1 MKLDTKNFERKMK
14 KSIDVY
20 VDSLATIRVG
30 RASAAVLSGICV
42 DYYGVETPV
51 NQMAEIKVTDPKTL
65 IISPWDASTLKEIE
79 KAIYASNL
87 GITPQNDG
95 KSLRLSFP
103 PLTEERR
110 RELTRQV
117 SKMGEDA
124 KVNIRN
130 VRREGVDAARD
141 MKKSGE
147 MTEDEEK
154 QSEKLMQDLT
164 DRMVKEI
171 ERITSEKEEEIMSI

>member
-1 MKLDTKNFERKMK
+1 MKLDTKDFERKMK

-65 IISPWDASTLKEIE
+65 LISPWDASTLKEIE

-124 KVNIRN
+124 KVNIRK

-147 MTEDEEK
+147 MTEDEK
-154 QSEKLMQDLT
+154 PARASCIRTKCL
-164 DRMVKEI
+164 
-171 ERITSEKEEEIMSI
+171 

>member
-65 IISPWDASTLKEIE
+65 LISPWDASTLKEIE